1 MTDSLQW
8 GNAAI
13 VIGNDSCART
23 IAGNPNFLSGVFVN
37 FRFLLGTPFHPV
49 LSAGTE

>member
-23 IAGNPNFLSGVFVN
+23 IAGNPKFSPNIMSFFSLFLSK
-37 FRFLLGTPFHPV
+37 
-49 LSAGTE
+49 A